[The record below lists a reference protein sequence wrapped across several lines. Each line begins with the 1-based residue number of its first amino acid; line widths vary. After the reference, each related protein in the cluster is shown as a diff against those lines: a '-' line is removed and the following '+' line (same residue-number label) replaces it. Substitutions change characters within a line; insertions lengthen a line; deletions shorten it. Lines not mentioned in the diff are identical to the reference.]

1 MSDDQALA
9 PVGGGGAA
17 PVGGSDSQISP
28 ELLNRPIRPDQ
39 ASAEFADPAAA
50 QQLGLVKAKNQEL
63 QNEKRKL
70 VEDLKGLREQLEQVQ
85 AAQQSTVQ
93 RSLEEQGQFKQLYE
107 DLKKTYSAEVSAHA
121 ETKALLEQERQGRQ
135 QETLKAAA
143 TSQIS
148 QANAVNPAQLYALL
162 QSQLRVDEE
171 GSPVVLN
178 GGVEQPLGDY
188 LANLKQSV
196 EWQHHFGPSAG
207 GRGMGA
213 APTSSVAP
221 GMNNPFRTG
230 NLTEAMALKLSNPEL
245 AAALEAEARRG

>member
-1 MSDDQALA
+1 MSDDQVFT
-9 PVGGGGAA
+9 PVGGDSAA

-28 ELLNRPIRPDQ
+28 DQLNRPIRPDQ
-39 ASAEFADPAAA
+39 ASAEFVDPAVA

-63 QNEKRKL
+63 QSEKRKL
-70 VEDLKGLREQLEQVQ
+70 VEDLKGLRQQMEQLQ

-107 DLKKTYSAEVSAHA
+107 DLKKTHAAEVAAHA
-121 ETKALLEQERQGRQ
+121 ETKGLLEQERQGRQ

-143 TSQIS
+143 TAQIS
-148 QANAVNPAQLYALL
+148 QANAVNPSQLYALL
-162 QSQLRVDEE
+162 QPQLRADAE
-171 GSPVVLN
+171 GNPVALF
-178 GGVEQPLGDY
+178 GGVETPLADA
-188 LANLKQSV
+188 LASLKQAP
-196 EWQHHFGPSAG
+196 EWQHHFGPAAG
-207 GRGMGA
+207 GYGMGA

-221 GMNNPFRTG
+221 GMNNPFRSG